1 MGFGAMSFT
10 KANTVYASVAEEHD
24 HSSWQN
30 WGNEDSE
37 KTGLPSESG
46 DYVLTSDISL
56 SETWIVP
63 EGTTKLCLNGYVIN
77 ANGGNFNA
85 IAIPT
90 GATLDL
96 YDCGTTVHNGYVDST
111 GLWHL
116 GEGSRTAKTITG
128 GIITGGNATTNGG
141 GVNVSGTFN
150 MYGGN
155 IAGNTAQNGG
165 GVSNIGSFTMTDGNI
180 VGNTATTNGGGVY
193 ASSLIFV
200 NILTGGTITENT
212 AQNGGGVYYKVEECF
227 APGTLITMAD
237 GTRQAIETLNIG
249 DSVRVFDHEK
259 GEISS
264 SKIFDVWTY
273 PEKHSG
279 VVKLYFSNNIDVT
292 VVYGHSFFEHEQ
304 NKYVAVTRD
313 NVSALVGHE
322 FYNVDNE
329 RWETLEGYEFIDG
342 EVDTYVITTEYQ
354 LNCVA
359 NGMLSNEDGFYSLL
373 TNIFEYGDNLKID
386 QVKKEQDIATFGL
399 YGYENI
405 KHMSKHVYDILNFQY
420 LKVAFGKGLITENE
434 FNYLE
439 AYYAEV
445 DPELYCNGKEETPVE
460 SKSCLLKAPLKA
472 PLLTSPVSAPTLG
485 FYVGGSTKMLGNNG
499 GNLYLSSGKTITIG
513 TGTVGDGNGVVAP
526 TEDMN
531 IGITLADG
539 IGKFTTNGTANYST
553 NFFSDSEDCTVRIN
567 DGGTDDNPSD
577 DFLELVY
584 VYVITNNTKEADKA
598 TNNGYIEVIETA
610 IKDEEVSVA
619 VYPNQGYK
627 LSSLVFNDG
636 TQDHDISSTKSFTM
650 PEGAVS
656 VTATFEEKGEQV
668 ITIVLDEKFIYPNTP
683 YITEKQTYSTSNY
696 YEKLGDGVVT
706 IEYKP
711 KGADDSEYTT
721 EVPTE
726 YGEYTLR
733 VSVAEGSEYQAGF
746 ATKDFVYS
754 PQIITQ
760 VGFGNLQQPVA
771 DAVVPEK
778 TGGMLV
784 NTKYTET
791 LTWYPEISRVNE
803 DGKKIF
809 DCDTTYTA
817 TVTLTIKDS
826 FTNNYVFADEP
837 TLKGAGTGWVLS
849 EDSTDKILIY
859 KKEFEPTADHSVNK
873 INGTNATC
881 TEDGF
886 EDAYQCETCGFYYE
900 DETCSEL
907 IGDETAYNAW
917 ILGDG
922 KISASGHDSSK
933 VDGQSAT
940 CTEDGYKDAYFC
952 EKCNKYFED
961 SACETL
967 IGDSTAY
974 ESWKLSDGLIEATNH
989 NFEFVEF
996 IWDEFTA
1003 KAKYVCSNDS
1013 SHIDYHDA
1021 TITSAVTTE
1030 PTCTTSGVRTYTA
1043 TYDGH
1048 TDTKTEV
1055 IEATGHTYGKP
1066 TSSWNGNQVTLTVKC
1081 SCGDE
1086 QTQTFTGTYTKVTD
1100 ATCTA
1105 KETGKYVVTI
1115 AEGIFAGTYESSVF
1129 ETGNPLGHHTALVN
1143 GQDPTCTKD
1152 GYEDAYYCDDC
1163 GMYFENADGTGLI
1176 GDETAY
1182 NDWILGDGKISALG
1196 HSMTH
1201 HPAVAPTCTQDGNVE
1216 YWTCSHESG
1225 VYYAN
1230 EQGTETL
1237 STIVDPKLNHSIT
1250 EAAGKL
1256 PTCTEDGYMVA
1267 YKCST
1272 CEMYFTDPAGE
1283 HEIGD
1288 ETAYNA
1294 WKLNE
1299 GKIQARH
1306 VDSRVSGVDPTKE
1319 RSGYKEAWK
1328 CSECGQ
1334 YFKDEAC
1341 TILIGDE
1348 TAYNAWKSA
1357 GGYLPQLPSEGL
1369 SAGAIAGICVG
1380 SIFLLLLVIYL
1391 IGYFFLY
1398 RKGKLDEKKIKV
1410 IYKIL
1415 PRGEY
1420 NLKEDKK

>member
-1 MGFGAMSFT
+1 MFKKRLITISALPFVTALLLGSSLIISNKPEKVSAINDT
-10 KANTVYASVAEEHD
+10 HD
-24 HSSWQN
+24 HNGW
-30 WGNEDSE
+30 
-37 KTGLPSESG
+37 TGVADELPTVAG
-46 DYVLTSDISL
+46 DYNIYLTKNITL
-56 SETWIVP
+56 TETWTVP
-63 EGTTKLCLNGYVIN
+63 EGTTNLCLNGYVIN
-77 ANGGNFNA
+77 ANGGAFSV
-85 IAIPT
+85 IT
-90 GATLDL
+90 VDGGATLNL
-96 YDCGTTVHNGYVDST
+96 YDCGNTAHNGYVDTT

-116 GEGSRTAKTITG
+116 GEGSGNAKTITG

-165 GVSNIGSFTMTDGNI
+165 GISNISSFTMTDGNI

-279 VVKLYFSNNIDVT
+279 LVKLYFSNDIDVT

-313 NVSALVGHE
+313 NVSAFVGRE

-329 RWETLEGYEFIDG
+329 CWETLEGYEFIDG

-359 NGMLSNEDGFYSLL
+359 NGMLSNEDGFYTLL

-386 QVKKEQDIATFGL
+386 QVKKEQDIANFGL

-420 LKVAFGKGLITENE
+420 LKVAFGKNLITENE

-460 SKSCLLKAPLKA
+460 SKSSLLKTSLKA
-472 PLLTSPVSAPTLG
+472 PLLTSSVPAPQSG
-485 FYVGGSTKMLGNNG
+485 FYVGGSIKILGNNG
-499 GNLYLSSGKTITIG
+499 GNLYLSSGKTITVG

-531 IGITLADG
+531 IGITLADTT
-539 IGKFTTNGTANYST
+539 GKFTTNGTANYSS
-553 NFFSDSEDCTVRIN
+553 NFFSDSEDCAVGIN

-577 DFLELVY
+577 DFLELIY

-610 IKDEEVSVA
+610 IKGEEVSVA

-627 LSSLVFNDG
+627 LSSLIYNDG
-636 TQDHDISSTKSFTM
+636 EDHDITLDLSFTM

-656 VTATFEEKGEQV
+656 VTATFEEKAEQV
-668 ITIVLDEKFIYPNTP
+668 VTIVLDEKFIYPNTP
-683 YITEKQTYSTSNY
+683 YIAEKQTYSTSNY

-706 IEYKP
+706 VEYKP

-746 ATKDFVYS
+746 ATKDFVYG
-754 PQIITQ
+754 PQTITQ

-771 DAVVPEK
+771 GEVVPEK

-784 NTKYTET
+784 NTKYSET
-791 LTWYPEISRVNE
+791 LTWDPEISTVNE
-803 DGKKIF
+803 DGNKIF

-817 TVTLTIKDS
+817 IVTLTIKDS
-826 FTNNYVFADEP
+826 FADNYVFTEEP
-837 TLKGAGTGWVLS
+837 TLKGAGSGWVLS
-849 EDSTDKILIY
+849 EDSTYKTLIY
-859 KKEFEPTADHSVNK
+859 TKEFGATADHSVNK
-873 INGTNATC
+873 INGNDATL

-886 EDAYQCETCGFYYE
+886 KDAYQCETCGLYYA
-900 DETCSEL
+900 DEECSVL
-907 IGDETAYNAW
+907 IGDETAYNNW
-917 ILGDG
+917 KLHGG
-922 KISASGHDSSK
+922 KISAFGHD
-933 VDGQSAT
+933 T
-940 CTEDGYKDAYFC
+940 
-952 EKCNKYFED
+952 
-961 SACETL
+961 TL
-967 IGDSTAY
+967 
-974 ESWKLSDGLIEATNH
+974 
-989 NFEFVEF
+989 
-996 IWDEFTA
+996 
-1003 KAKYVCSNDS
+1003 
-1013 SHIDYHDA
+1013 
-1021 TITSAVTTE
+1021 VT
-1030 PTCTTSGVRTYTA
+1030 
-1043 TYDGH
+1043 
-1048 TDTKTEV
+1048 
-1055 IEATGHTYGKP
+1055 
-1066 TSSWNGNQVTLTVKC
+1066 
-1081 SCGDE
+1081 
-1086 QTQTFTGTYTKVTD
+1086 
-1100 ATCTA
+1100 
-1105 KETGKYVVTI
+1105 
-1115 AEGIFAGTYESSVF
+1115 
-1129 ETGNPLGHHTALVN
+1129 
-1143 GQDPTCTKD
+1143 GQDPTCTED

-1163 GMYFENADGTGLI
+1163 GMYFEDADATKLI
-1176 GDETAY
+1176 GDQSAY
-1182 NDWILGDGKISALG
+1182 DS
-1196 HSMTH
+1196 
-1201 HPAVAPTCTQDGNVE
+1201 
-1216 YWTCSHESG
+1216 
-1225 VYYAN
+1225 
-1230 EQGTETL
+1230 
-1237 STIVDPKLNHSIT
+1237 
-1250 EAAGKL
+1250 
-1256 PTCTEDGYMVA
+1256 
-1267 YKCST
+1267 
-1272 CEMYFTDPAGE
+1272 
-1283 HEIGD
+1283 
-1288 ETAYNA
+1288 

-1299 GKIQARH
+1299 GLLPRLLSTVA
-1306 VDSRVSGVDPTKE
+1306 
-1319 RSGYKEAWK
+1319 
-1328 CSECGQ
+1328 
-1334 YFKDEAC
+1334 
-1341 TILIGDE
+1341 LI
-1348 TAYNAWKSA
+1348 S
-1357 GGYLPQLPSEGL
+1357 
-1369 SAGAIAGICVG
+1369 ICVG
-1380 SIFLLLLVIYL
+1380 FFFLLLLVIYIL
-1391 IGYFFLY
+1391 GYFFLY

-1415 PRGEY
+1415 PRGKN
-1420 NLKEDKK
+1420 NLKEN